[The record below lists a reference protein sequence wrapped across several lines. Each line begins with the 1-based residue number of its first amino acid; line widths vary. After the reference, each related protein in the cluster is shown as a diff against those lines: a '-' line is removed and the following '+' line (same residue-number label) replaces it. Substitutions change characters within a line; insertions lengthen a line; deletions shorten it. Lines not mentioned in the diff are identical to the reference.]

1 MSDGCYFNICGD
13 GVRTQLVWLD
23 LCLFIL
29 IVTIVAAVGTGLFLA
44 AHCFELPCND
54 IPNFSCTLSHLHRCT
69 VLKVVI

>member
-29 IVTIVAAVGTGLFLA
+29 IVTIVAAVGTGLFSPPIASSFLVMIFLTSLA
-44 AHCFELPCND
+44 PSRIC
-54 IPNFSCTLSHLHRCT
+54 IGVRY
-69 VLKVVI
+69 